1 MAFQNNLSAGVGAYN
16 KTFRQKTGKAK
27 GYTPIEMKMG
37 AAKDSTIKPEIS
49 KTETETKYAD
59 SKLEKPVQDLINFI
73 FDKKLMEASVTSVGY
88 DPSKLPLGELS
99 EDNVKIGY
107 QHLRSIEDIL
117 LKIKDGKTS
126 ISASKPQLTSLS
138 SAFYT

>member
-1 MAFQNNLSAGVGAYN
+1 
-16 KTFRQKTGKAK
+16 
-27 GYTPIEMKMG
+27 MKMG
-37 AAKDSTIKPEIS
+37 AAKDATIKPEIS
-49 KTETETKYAD
+49 KTETETKYPD